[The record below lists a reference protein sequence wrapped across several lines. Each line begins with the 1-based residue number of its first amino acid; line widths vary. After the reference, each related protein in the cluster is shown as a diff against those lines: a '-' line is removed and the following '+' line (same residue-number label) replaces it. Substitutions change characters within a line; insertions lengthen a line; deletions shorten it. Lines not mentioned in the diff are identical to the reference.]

1 VSLINEA
8 LKRTRDSAYQS
19 IQPPIAPAPQYRYH
33 HGAELRRMKTL
44 MLATA
49 LIVVVA
55 FAGIV
60 GFAWHLAAH
69 VQSAQNNLIPD
80 SGNAVMEAK
89 LAAPAI
95 RPAPA
100 PATEP
105 KSPEDQIVEK
115 VMEKIKA
122 EPPAAAVSPK
132 LVLQGI
138 TFAKDDH
145 EAMMNGLTVHEGED
159 IEGARVV
166 TIENRRV
173 KMDFK
178 GQEIILRLP

>member
-19 IQPPIAPAPQYRYH
+19 IQTPIAPAPQHRYR
-33 HGAELRRMKTL
+33 HGAELRRAKTL

-55 FAGIV
+55 FAGVV
-60 GFAWHLAAH
+60 GFAWHLTAH

-80 SGNAVMEAK
+80 SGNAVVEAK
-89 LAAPAI
+89 PAAPAA
-95 RPAPA
+95 RPATAPA
-100 PATEP
+100 PEP
-105 KSPEDQIVEK
+105 KVSEDQIVEK

-122 EPPAAAVSPK
+122 EQPVAPAAPK

-138 TFAKDDH
+138 TYAKDDH
-145 EAMMNGLTVHEGED
+145 EAMINGLTVHEGED
-159 IEGARVV
+159 IEGARIVA
-166 TIENRRV
+166 IEGRRV
-173 KMDFK
+173 RIDFK